1 MSKTTSV
8 ATTIHGREQAMSH
21 RSGNAAVPVATPTPG
36 WQMADEGDVQ
46 LCHVV

>member
-1 MSKTTSV
+1 MSRMTLV

-21 RSGNAAVPVATPTPG
+21 KSGNAAVPDATPTPG

-46 LCHVV
+46 LSHVV